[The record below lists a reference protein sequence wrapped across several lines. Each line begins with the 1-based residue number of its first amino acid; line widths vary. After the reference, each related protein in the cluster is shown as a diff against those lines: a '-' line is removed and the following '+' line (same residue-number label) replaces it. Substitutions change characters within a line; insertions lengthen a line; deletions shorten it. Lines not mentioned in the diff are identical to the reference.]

1 MLSDPRPYAF
11 FVVGTKR
18 IRRFDPGWPAHGA
31 ALHHTVGVGPFV
43 LRDATRAVEVDP
55 PRRLLLHA
63 GLRPLGTTQITFTL
77 VSVGERTEVV
87 MEEWPIDGPV
97 ARRSEAP
104 GSGVDPLGALEPAEQ
119 GDHHRRRPSRRW
131 LLETGG
137 RHGRARAGAAA
148 LAARRAGHDRLS
160 LASEHSAARCPET
173 TAPSM
178 LAMNRWRV

>member
-1 MLSDPRPYAF
+1 MAREQVLVDAPAETVFAVLSDPRPYAF

-97 ARRSEAP
+97 ARMWNRAL
-104 GSGVDPLGALEPAEQ
+104 DRLLGLRNRELLRRLQRLAE
-119 GDHHRRRPSRRW
+119 RR
-131 LLETGG
+131 EQ
-137 RHGRARAGAAA
+137 
-148 LAARRAGHDRLS
+148 RRAQLS
-160 LASEHSAARCPET
+160 
-173 TAPSM
+173 APPG
-178 LAMNRWRV
+178 